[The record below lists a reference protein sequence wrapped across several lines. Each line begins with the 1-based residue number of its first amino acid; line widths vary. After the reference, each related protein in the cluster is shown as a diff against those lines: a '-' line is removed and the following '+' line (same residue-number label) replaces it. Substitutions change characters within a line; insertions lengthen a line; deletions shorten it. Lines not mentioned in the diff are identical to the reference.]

1 MPGAQ
6 TTVLNLPTMITLLR
20 IILIPVFV
28 GVFYLEAW
36 WANPLAA
43 AIFLIASLTDFLDG
57 YLARRLNQTTRFGA
71 FLDPVADKLMVAAAL
86 VLLVEYHATPWLVLP
101 ATLIILRE
109 ITISALREWMAQVGA
124 HASVSVLTIGKW
136 KTGVQMTAMTLL
148 LGYSPDFVDGR
159 LQFTAWLVFNYALL
173 YLATAL
179 TLWSMA
185 IYLKA
190 AWPHL
195 HGREE

>member
-1 MPGAQ
+1 MPGAHNKI
-6 TTVLNLPTMITLLR
+6 LNIPTMLTLSR
-20 IILIPVFV
+20 IALIPLFV
-28 GVFYLEAW
+28 GVFYMEAW

-43 AIFLIASLTDFLDG
+43 AIFLVAGLTDYLDG

-101 ATLIILRE
+101 ATVIILRE
-109 ITISALREWMAQVGA
+109 ITISALREWMAEIGKRAAV
-124 HASVSVLTIGKW
+124 SVSTIGKV
-136 KTGVQMTAMTLL
+136 KTVVQMTAMTLL
-148 LGYSPDFVDGR
+148 LGYTPDFIDGR
-159 LQFTAWLVFNYALL
+159 VGFTPWLLFNYLLL
-173 YLATAL
+173 YLAMGL
-179 TLWSMA
+179 TVWSML

-195 HGREE
+195 RDDD

>member
-1 MPGAQ
+1 MPDAHKKI
-6 TTVLNLPTMITLLR
+6 LNIPTLLTLSR
-20 IILIPVFV
+20 IALIPLFV
-28 GVFYLEAW
+28 GVFYIEAW

-43 AIFLIASLTDFLDG
+43 GIFLVAGLTDYLDG

-101 ATLIILRE
+101 ATVIILRE
-109 ITISALREWMAQVGA
+109 ITISALREWMAEVGKRA
-124 HASVSVLTIGKW
+124 AVSVSAIGKV
-136 KTGVQMTAMTLL
+136 KTVVQMTAMTLL
-148 LGYSPDFVDGR
+148 LGYTPEFINGRVDF
-159 LQFTAWLVFNYALL
+159 TPWLLFNYALL
-173 YLATAL
+173 YAAMAL
-179 TLWSMA
+179 TVWSML

-195 HGREE
+195 REDD